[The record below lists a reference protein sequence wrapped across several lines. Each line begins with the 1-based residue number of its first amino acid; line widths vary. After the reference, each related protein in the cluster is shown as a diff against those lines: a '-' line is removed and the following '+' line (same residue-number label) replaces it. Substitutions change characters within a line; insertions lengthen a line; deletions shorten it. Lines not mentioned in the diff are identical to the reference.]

1 MVNAEAFL
9 KYCCPECDF
18 TIKDRA
24 LFNEHALENH
34 FESKVLF
41 KSADETLVDVSDII
55 NSTIKDNLGPSQH
68 FVRTIFET
76 KYQSSKT
83 IH

>member
-1 MVNAEAFL
+1 MFNSSEFHFFGSISYEIHILV
-9 KYCCPECDF
+9 
-18 TIKDRA
+18 